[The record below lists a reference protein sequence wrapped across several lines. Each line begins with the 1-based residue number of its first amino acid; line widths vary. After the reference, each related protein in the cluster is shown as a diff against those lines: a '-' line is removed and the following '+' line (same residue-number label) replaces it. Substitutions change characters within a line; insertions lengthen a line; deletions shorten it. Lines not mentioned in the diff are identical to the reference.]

1 MGLLL
6 ESHAVEMLKSA
17 YWTKSLDVFFFEKI
31 TCLKTVTIV
40 AVFIYCCYS
49 VHKSMKNSSKKL
61 CTFWSS
67 VVSHFFFKKTKRK
80 EKQPV
85 QTIAVKDFGVWEEGT

>member
-17 YWTKSLDVFFFEKI
+17 YWTKSSRCFFFEEI

-49 VHKSMKNSSKKL
+49 VHKSIKNSSTRL

-67 VVSHFFFKKTKRK
+67 VISHFFFFILKKR
-80 EKQPV
+80 PV
-85 QTIAVKDFGVWEEGT
+85 QTIAVKDSGVWEEGT